1 MTPFLQML
9 LWTTAAGVCMPIGAA
24 LARIERIRP
33 QWLEDEFR
41 HTLIAIGGGLLLGAV
56 ALVLVPEG
64 VGRITS
70 PVAAAALLLAG
81 GVAYMAFDRA
91 QAKQQRSTPQFA
103 AMASD
108 LVPEC
113 LALGGMFAA
122 NAEGAV
128 LLAVLIGLQS
138 LPEAFNA
145 WRELATDDL
154 SVRTAFAM
162 MAAMALLAPL
172 FGLAGWYWLAD
183 QHFILGSVMLL
194 AAGGIL
200 HLTIQ
205 DIAPQARLERHWA
218 PPLGAVLG
226 FALALLAEMAI

>member
-162 MAAMALLAPL
+162 MAAIGAP
-172 FGLAGWYWLAD
+172 
-183 QHFILGSVMLL
+183 
-194 AAGGIL
+194 
-200 HLTIQ
+200 
-205 DIAPQARLERHWA
+205 R
-218 PPLGAVLG
+218 PPLRVGRLVLACRPALHPG
-226 FALALLAEMAI
+226 FGHAARGRRNPSISRSRTSLPRRGSNDIGRRP